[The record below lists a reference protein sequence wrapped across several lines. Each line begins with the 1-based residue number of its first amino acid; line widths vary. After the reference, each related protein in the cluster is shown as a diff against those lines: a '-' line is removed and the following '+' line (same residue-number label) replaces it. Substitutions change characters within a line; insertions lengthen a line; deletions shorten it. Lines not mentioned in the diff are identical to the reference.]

1 MKILH
6 DITSVLNFQFKF
18 YDRMIKKMLTV
29 DNILLASCA
38 STTEKIMDTRA
49 FV

>member
-6 DITSVLNFQFKF
+6 DITSALNFPFEF
-18 YDRMIKKMLTV
+18 FDRMLTV